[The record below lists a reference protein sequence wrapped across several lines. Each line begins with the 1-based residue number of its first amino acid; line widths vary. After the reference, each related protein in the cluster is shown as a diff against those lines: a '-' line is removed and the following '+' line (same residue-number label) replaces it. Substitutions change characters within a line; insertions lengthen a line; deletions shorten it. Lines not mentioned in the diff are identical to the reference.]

1 MEGIETLRWEDQQK
15 IRQYVE
21 GGGIGSQSQSQSSSA
36 PSPPPDVTKCTIEA
50 SKTARATCKI
60 CNEKIMTGEV
70 GYGYLFFFFFFFT
83 SE

>member
-21 GGGIGSQSQSQSSSA
+21 GGGIGSKST
-36 PSPPPDVTKCTIEA
+36 PTTPDVSKCTIEP
-50 SKTARATCKI
+50 SKTSRATCKI

-70 GYGYLFFFFFFFT
+70 CTCLMNILKPNLFLVII
-83 SE
+83 